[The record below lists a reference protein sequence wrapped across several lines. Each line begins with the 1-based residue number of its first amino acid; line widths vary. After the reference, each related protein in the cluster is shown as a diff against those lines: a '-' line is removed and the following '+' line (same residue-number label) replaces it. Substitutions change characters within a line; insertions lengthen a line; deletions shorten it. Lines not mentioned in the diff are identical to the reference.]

1 MPNNSIDAL
10 RESLNESRNPVKA
23 TLRIDAFLGEWLS
36 PEYFEMITPPP
47 NSTMMVAGAKADLLR
62 RGERIEAF
70 TPTGRNAQ
78 GNLWASSGPHASSSG
93 TDGLSNMK
101 SLSHTLPRRD
111 RSNSLGIG
119 PSNSGRSS
127 PFRPSLGSISDASVS
142 SVDTSSGYTA
152 PTPAYAVSPADPIPQ
167 GYVAHARDACVD
179 IDYQWDSVREPQLW
193 GDGGEFG
200 EEWSHMHKRFR
211 KGLNKMIN
219 WYTEHS
225 TNHGDDHEAVPEA
238 PHDGSD
244 AEEDADTDVVA
255 VLVTHGAGCNAL
267 IGALTNQPVL
277 IDVGYA
283 AMTMAVRKDTS
294 PALNAGSTTSPST
307 SPDLTTRPP
316 LTHHRRSS
324 LDLGLSNQYEMK
336 LVASSEHLRPG
347 VDPARP
353 PPPSISSPLAAVQT
367 IPDSRRR
374 SSRSGRFGSASHAA
388 AGAPIESSW
397 NLGEPR
403 NSIGGS
409 GGRGSVSSALG
420 SIRRSSVQGTHA
432 PARTSS
438 VSAAGGSPVLSPAVG
453 GGGGGGLW
461 QSPVVERGPSP
472 FDSVPEV
479 QSGHSSPLRNSLDL
493 SSSPASALPDPAAG
507 LGIAGSGS
515 NTAAAPAPAPAH
527 VQFVSS
533 KGEGPKETVNES
545 RSHTGLP
552 TVGAQPPAGLGRTLS
567 QKGLWGSAPGGAVS
581 RERGPKRR
589 WTVQQE

>member
-1 MPNNSIDAL
+1 MAKQPAVVIIARHGARLDAADKSWHLSSPTPYDPLSPTAAGTNPVLSALNDQVEPPPVEGSAINSRDFAALDSTVEPTADAKQRQSPARGKKRKHKIVIHSSPFQRCTQTSIAISAGIAQYQGSLSSNKKTGEPRPSKTANQMHSASPRLHAVDKQFSPRLEPISEPMPNNSIDAL

-294 PALNAGSTTSPST
+294 PLST
-307 SPDLTTRPP
+307 
-316 LTHHRRSS
+316 
-324 LDLGLSNQYEMK
+324 
-336 LVASSEHLRPG
+336 
-347 VDPARP
+347 PAP
-353 PPPSISSPLAAVQT
+353 PPPHPHPLTSP
-367 IPDSRRR
+367 P
-374 SSRSGRFGSASHAA
+374 
-388 AGAPIESSW
+388 
-397 NLGEPR
+397 
-403 NSIGGS
+403 
-409 GGRGSVSSALG
+409 
-420 SIRRSSVQGTHA
+420 
-432 PARTSS
+432 
-438 VSAAGGSPVLSPAVG
+438 
-453 GGGGGGLW
+453 
-461 QSPVVERGPSP
+461 
-472 FDSVPEV
+472 
-479 QSGHSSPLRNSLDL
+479 GHR
-493 SSSPASALPDPAAG
+493 
-507 LGIAGSGS
+507 
-515 NTAAAPAPAPAH
+515 
-527 VQFVSS
+527 
-533 KGEGPKETVNES
+533 
-545 RSHTGLP
+545 
-552 TVGAQPPAGLGRTLS
+552 
-567 QKGLWGSAPGGAVS
+567 
-581 RERGPKRR
+581 
-589 WTVQQE
+589 